1 MKLAQISNL
10 PTSESTSDFPQYRG
24 EVRNREGTSSSVVE
38 SPLMEVLKNQY
49 WAVREMFKEK
59 VLLITDLNEYMG
71 GILDKLNS
79 LSDGFPHTFEFRG
92 T

>member
-1 MKLAQISNL
+1 MKLAQISNV

-24 EVRNREGTSSSVVE
+24 EVRNGDSTSSSVVE
-38 SPLMEVLKNQY
+38 SPLMQVLKNQY
-49 WAVREMFKEK
+49 WTVRQMFREK
-59 VLLITDLNEYMG
+59 TFFITDLNEYIG

>member
-1 MKLAQISNL
+1 MRLAQISNL
-10 PTSESTSDFPQYRG
+10 PSSDSTADFPEYRG
-24 EVRNREGTSSSVVE
+24 EVRNGEGTSSSVVE
-38 SPLMEVLKNQY
+38 SPLMHVLKNQY
-49 WAVREMFKEK
+49 WEVRAIFREKMFF
-59 VLLITDLNEYMG
+59 ITDLNEYIG